1 MLIRWKNKDKDKE
14 KCEKGSSQKQNS
26 TMGTS
31 KKKRKF
37 GRDGEEEWNSDS
49 KSGRGNDSTV
59 IDVIYRRKL
68 YTEDGGKTNEDIE
81 EPCDKNIFSCDSDSN
96 DTLAEVPEAVT
107 IHPDTTH
114 AL

>member
-37 GRDGEEEWNSDS
+37 GRDGGMYLFLYSCPWVLCFLCYGS
-49 KSGRGNDSTV
+49 KTIIPELPKLIFTMTPFKIV
-59 IDVIYRRKL
+59 I
-68 YTEDGGKTNEDIE
+68 
-81 EPCDKNIFSCDSDSN
+81 F
-96 DTLAEVPEAVT
+96 LATP
-107 IHPDTTH
+107 PPP
-114 AL
+114 

>member
-37 GRDGEEEWNSDS
+37 GRDGGKWPENNVPPVYQ
-49 KSGRGNDSTV
+49 RG
-59 IDVIYRRKL
+59 
-68 YTEDGGKTNEDIE
+68 TNCFPMQMCGDR
-81 EPCDKNIFSCDSDSN
+81 
-96 DTLAEVPEAVT
+96 LA
-107 IHPDTTH
+107 
-114 AL
+114 